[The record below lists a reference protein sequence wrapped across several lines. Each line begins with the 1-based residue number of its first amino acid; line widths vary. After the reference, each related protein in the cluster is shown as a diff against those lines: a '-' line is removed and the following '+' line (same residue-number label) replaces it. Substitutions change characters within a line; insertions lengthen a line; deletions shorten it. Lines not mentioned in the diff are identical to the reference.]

1 MGTFKLVL
9 DYAGVEP
16 NPARDRRAKPPHQEA
31 KQPNVPAHPHPGDPR
46 PPPRTPPTGL
56 RHPRSNRH
64 PYRGAHI
71 THLGRPRHRGI
82 PGQDHPRQN
91 RPAQRWVKLP
101 PGLTDNIDATRP
113 PGDNTTRRLLPHLT
127 DSTIQRAI
135 RKACEHA
142 GTPRYTPCD
151 LRHRWISLALKR
163 GLPQPR
169 SLNKPA
175 THANQ
180 SPSTPAATSSP
191 NAATTT
197 PSPWET
203 YGHRTDTTPQH
214 TEPNRNNK
222 MHGPRTEAPP
232 PHDKTTCKRLPFRK
246 CHGIVP
252 TLRGSRKT
260 VPTLH
265 GPTPPTDFW
274 PQSRTA
280 PRGRAARSR
289 RGQGATPTQAGRP
302 DISGGQIE
310 TRAGGNPRS
319 APTNG
324 RPVSP
329 TARLTQALSATGSP
343 QHSQPSVWKSPDGS
357 APRNAR

>member
-1 MGTFKLVL
+1 M
-9 DYAGVEP
+9 P
-16 NPARDRRAKPPHQEA
+16 PARPGTTPQDACSPTSQTARSSGQSARLA
-31 KQPNVPAHPHPGDPR
+31 NTPAHPAT
-46 PPPRTPPTGL
+46 PPATSDTAGSASPSNEASPSRGRSTSRPRTPINHPQRLQPRHHPT
-56 RHPRSNRH
+56 R
-64 PYRGAHI
+64 
-71 THLGRPRHRGI
+71 RPR
-82 PGQDHPRQN
+82 P
-91 RPAQRWVKLP
+91 
-101 PGLTDNIDATRP
+101 
-113 PGDNTTRRLLPHLT
+113 
-127 DSTIQRAI
+127 
-135 RKACEHA
+135 
-142 GTPRYTPCD
+142 
-151 LRHRWISLALKR
+151 LALGNVR
-163 GLPQPR
+163 TPNGHNPTTHGTQP
-169 SLNKPA
+169 K
-175 THANQ
+175 Q
-180 SPSTPAATSSP
+180 
-191 NAATTT
+191 
-197 PSPWET
+197 
-203 YGHRTDTTPQH
+203 Q
-214 TEPNRNNK
+214 